1 MTDQSNHN
9 AAARALADG
18 GRAWQAG
25 RIEAAVAAFAIAA
38 RLAPTTA
45 AAHGNLG
52 VALRRLGRPHAAVAS
67 YRRALSL
74 VPDDA
79 ATLSNLGNA
88 LREIG
93 ELPEAELALRR
104 AVALDGGN
112 RSFAFNLALL
122 LRDRRQHL
130 EALALMEALAVGWPE
145 NGELAWDLALTQLY
159 LADFDSG
166 WPGYEARFRLSR
178 SPARPLPGPRWDGVA
193 DLAGKTLFL
202 HSEQGFGD
210 ALQFVRFVPLAVAR
224 GARVV
229 LECLP
234 ELRELFATVP
244 GVAQLVDKGTP
255 PPPYDLWAPMLS
267 LPCLLGTGAD
277 VLPAA
282 VPYLTPPAR
291 ATGVRRP
298 PGTALTLGLV
308 WAGKTTP
315 RDRSW
320 PLEELLP
327 LLSDPRIAVHAL
339 QVGPRG
345 SDLDHLG
352 VRHLVHDLGPELNS
366 FADTA
371 AAMAALDLVIT
382 VDTSVAHLAGALGR
396 PCWVLLR
403 YVSDWRWQDEPADS
417 PWYPSMRLFRQA
429 DPQDFKGPVAE
440 LMAALT
446 GVTAATPSVLT

>member
-1 MTDQSNHN
+1 MAEQSNHDT
-9 AAARALADG
+9 AARAMAIG
-18 GRAWQAG
+18 GQAWQAG
-25 RIEAAVAAFAIAA
+25 RIEAAVAAFAYAA

-52 VALRRLGRPHAAVAS
+52 VALRRLGRPQAAVVS
-67 YRRALSL
+67 YRRALTL
-74 VPDDA
+74 APDDA

-93 ELPEAELALRR
+93 ELPEAEAALRR
-104 AVALDGGN
+104 AVALDCAN

-130 EALALMEALAVGWPE
+130 EALALMEALAVDWPE

-159 LADFDSG
+159 LGDFERG
-166 WPGYEARFRLSR
+166 WPGYEARFRLAR
-178 SPARPLPGPRWDGVA
+178 SPARPLPGRRWDGRA

-210 ALQFVRFVPLAVAR
+210 ALQFVRFVPLAAAR

-244 GVAQLVDKGTP
+244 GVVHLVDKGAP

-267 LPCLLGTGAD
+267 LPWLLGTGAD
-277 VLPAA
+277 FLAA
-282 VPYLTPPAR
+282 TVPYLAPPPR
-291 ATGVRRP
+291 AVGVQRP
-298 PGTALTLGLV
+298 PGTALTVGLV

-327 LLSDPRIAVHAL
+327 LLSDPRVAMHAL
-339 QVGPRG
+339 QVGPR
-345 SDLDHLG
+345 SADLDRLG
-352 VRHLVHDLGPELNS
+352 VRGLVHDLGPGLTS

-382 VDTSVAHLAGALGR
+382 IDTSVAHLAGALGR
-396 PCWVLLR
+396 PCWMLLR

-417 PWYPSMRLFRQA
+417 PWYPSLRLFRQA
-429 DPQDFKGPVAE
+429 EPQDFKGPVTAVA
-440 LMAALT
+440 AALAGRLNALRT
-446 GVTAATPSVLT
+446 